1 MGVASSSHSLG
12 DDSHR
17 VLVSE
22 YVLQSIKTLDESWG
36 IYRDEVRLARFL
48 TPSQFDEV
56 FGIVVQDAEPHFQLF
71 EHRHAANAPVVVAAE
86 VFIGICLALPVDIKE
101 KLTFLCR
108 MYLADP
114 SDVYIASHVKVGM
127 YRDFV
132 AAISKVLRVTE
143 PPSTEVISAIESLLR
158 DNNDDSKHVTI
169 KEATEFALTHP
180 AICLCFEEIETLF
193 AGLRDAQ
200 LKTAKPSG
208 YDPSFDDS
216 DVLDAP
222 VPPPHAP
229 LWRTKIRDIG
239 RLPCTTQTA
248 LELPDDLHAF
258 LALKQLQ
265 LRKTDFAL
273 VYERGKTTKM
283 GGKVIL
289 GVVDCAIFVKCMLTL
304 MPPLEMDMQ
313 RLGSYVFNQ
322 KKLADMQVLKYE
334 SYAVDAGRRFAM
346 LALRDVLRMHNEATE
361 SAPGPRAICSDDFA
375 FNLIYRLA
383 TRDTYV
389 PMVLSPTHAVDVLG
403 VLSPRDVLRFILE
416 DVSVLGDSAH
426 RPIRD
431 LVFQPLA
438 LRRSSSSM
446 LEAFQLLRA
455 RNLSGLLLL
464 NDDGKDDAYST
475 FGWTDILELVENW
488 PPRTDAGVVMPTSI
502 SLSTPLPN
510 FGYLLRPIGHVLKV
524 LVV

>member
-12 DDSHR
+12 DDIHR
-17 VLVSE
+17 ILVSE
-22 YVLQSIKTLDESWG
+22 YVLQSLKTLDESWG
-36 IYRDEVRLARFL
+36 IYRDEVHLARFL

-71 EHRHAANAPVVVAAE
+71 EHGHAGDAPVVVAVE

-101 KLTFLCR
+101 KLTFLSR

-132 AAISKVLRVTE
+132 AAITKVLRVTE

-200 LKTAKPSG
+200 LKTGKPSV

-216 DVLDAP
+216 DGLDAP

-265 LRKTDFAL
+265 LRKTDVAL
-273 VYERGKTTKM
+273 VYERGKTTKT
-283 GGKVIL
+283 GGNVIL
-289 GVVDCAIFVKCMLTL
+289 GVVDCATFVK
-304 MPPLEMDMQ
+304 
-313 RLGSYVFNQ
+313 
-322 KKLADMQVLKYE
+322 
-334 SYAVDAGRRFAM
+334 
-346 LALRDVLRMHNEATE
+346 
-361 SAPGPRAICSDDFA
+361 
-375 FNLIYRLA
+375 
-383 TRDTYV
+383 
-389 PMVLSPTHAVDVLG
+389 
-403 VLSPRDVLRFILE
+403 
-416 DVSVLGDSAH
+416 
-426 RPIRD
+426 
-431 LVFQPLA
+431 
-438 LRRSSSSM
+438 
-446 LEAFQLLRA
+446 
-455 RNLSGLLLL
+455 
-464 NDDGKDDAYST
+464 
-475 FGWTDILELVENW
+475 WT
-488 PPRTDAGVVMPTSI
+488 S
-502 SLSTPLPN
+502 
-510 FGYLLRPIGHVLKV
+510 
-524 LVV
+524 